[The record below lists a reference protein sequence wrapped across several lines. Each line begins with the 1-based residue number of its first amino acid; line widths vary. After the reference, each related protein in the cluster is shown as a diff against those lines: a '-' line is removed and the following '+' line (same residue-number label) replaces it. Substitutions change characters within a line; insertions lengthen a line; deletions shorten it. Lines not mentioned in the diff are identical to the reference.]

1 MKKDSGSEKDRGEN
15 DEEGESEEM
24 ETLQWFQKEIPPKR
38 YK

>member
-1 MKKDSGSEKDRGEN
+1 MREDSESEKDSGKN

-24 ETLQWFQKEIPPKR
+24 ETLQWIQEEIPSKR